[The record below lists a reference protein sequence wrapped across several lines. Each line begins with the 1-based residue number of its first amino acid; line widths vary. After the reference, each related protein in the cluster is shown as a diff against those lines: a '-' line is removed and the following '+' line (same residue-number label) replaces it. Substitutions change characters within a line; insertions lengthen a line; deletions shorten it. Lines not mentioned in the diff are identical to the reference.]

1 MKTRRLPNDPPKR
14 EQPMTALSNVVVLSA
29 VAALLVWEGGS
40 QAHAGSTPSLK
51 SCAAALKAACGDLKP
66 GGGRVQACFDSH
78 LATLAEP
85 CKSKL
90 TQAAASSRACEAD
103 VRKLCGGVA
112 QAAEIVNCM
121 EPRLAEVG
129 KPCKR
134 AMTKVVLQY
143 SRGK

>member
-1 MKTRRLPNDPPKR
+1 MR
-14 EQPMTALSNVVVLSA
+14 ALSHA
-29 VAALLVWEGGS
+29 VALGAVIALFGLAITSEARAGGG
-40 QAHAGSTPSLK
+40 ASLK
-51 SCAAALKAACGDLKP
+51 ACAASLKATCGDVKP
-66 GGGRVQACFDSH
+66 GGGRAQACFDSH
-78 LATLAEP
+78 IATLSEP

-90 TQAAASSRACEAD
+90 TRAASAAKACEGD

-112 QAAEIVNCM
+112 RAADIGSCM
-121 EPRLAEVG
+121 ESRLAEVG

>member
-1 MKTRRLPNDPPKR
+1 MRASSH
-14 EQPMTALSNVVVLSA
+14 ALVLGA
-29 VAALLVWEGGS
+29 AIALLGSAIAPEARAGGG
-40 QAHAGSTPSLK
+40 ASLK
-51 SCAAALKAACGDLKP
+51 ACAASLKATCGDVKP
-66 GGGRVQACFDSH
+66 GGGRAQACFDSH
-78 LATLAEP
+78 IATLSEP

-112 QAAEIVNCM
+112 HAAEIVNCM

-129 KPCKR
+129 KSCRR
-134 AMTKVVLQY
+134 AMTKLVLQY